1 MRSSSGKDTLK
12 DEVTLAGTVGTGPV
26 VRGTVSTRVVLVLGV
41 SIAVVKFDEGVAN
54 PLEPVEF
61 EVAVAEERL

>member
-1 MRSSSGKDTLK
+1 M
-12 DEVTLAGTVGTGPV
+12 AGTVGTGPV

-41 SIAVVKFDEGVAN
+41 SIAVVKFDEGVVN
-54 PLEPVEF
+54 PLEAVKF